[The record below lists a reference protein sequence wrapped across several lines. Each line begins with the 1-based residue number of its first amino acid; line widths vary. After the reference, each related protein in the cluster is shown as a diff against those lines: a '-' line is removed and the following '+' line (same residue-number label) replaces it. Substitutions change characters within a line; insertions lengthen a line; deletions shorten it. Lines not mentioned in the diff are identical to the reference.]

1 MEGMGNNGVIDPG
14 PSVDVTISKPENLV
28 AELKRLVIFNLGLI
42 HQQTDDITAKEKAI
56 LELQREKELFLQK
69 IVKLEMKLAEALEQ
83 MRRQADEM
91 SHAKDFYDFVGNSG
105 HHGSDNGVPW
115 LLPLK
120 QVTDEEAE
128 NVAAFDEV
136 FHDFA
141 SSHIISD
148 IEIESHG
155 TSGPQTASQIGSRS
169 APQLLEAAK
178 VNASTNTLEVKT
190 ADASTDTADLEEVRL
205 DKHLCQSG
213 SLSSANRINFDSMCC
228 RLLDEVTC
236 SHQLSNHQVV
246 LNSVSDTEIEKS
258 LTQTDIN
265 SKKNDIL
272 NNVNLSEMT
281 FYDSDQVGNKESDL
295 IVDSE
300 MDKLLGMEGLR
311 EQNDEITAERFTPST
326 PNSTVRWKRSLSNA
340 ARHNDRMKKL
350 FIEENKISPPV
361 PKDVPSPP
369 GIPRA
374 SKVGE
379 DFVSLSWDSPSE
391 DGGAPIIGF
400 WIEKCEIGSFVW
412 ERINTTVCIT
422 NQITIS
428 CLMED
433 REYDF
438 RVLAENELGTSL
450 PSTTLSPVRIFDPK
464 VCPPEVVQPMVDFL
478 ALGYRNV
485 SFTCQILGH
494 PPPFITWHKGDR
506 ELWESDKYKIK
517 SNDNVYSL
525 EIEDVCIDDEGEYLC
540 SAVNKRGQASS
551 SARLFVRVPPKIS
564 LPPTFRET
572 AYFNKGD
579 SIVLA
584 IPFSGIPEPIITWLR
599 DSEQIL
605 SDVYY
610 DVKIQDGSAILT
622 IRDATPFDTASYRMV
637 AENEHG
643 VDSVTVKIRI
653 RDRPDPPSSL
663 KVEDVTHD
671 SLILSWQPPSWDGGS
686 AIMNYTVE
694 KRDSLTSSWELVCS
708 TAFPIAN
715 IEELSPSRNY
725 HFRVYAENIHG
736 SSDASEIVS
745 TVTSKSLSETRE
757 VKKETKASILPEEV
771 CYIDSEM
778 IPEDSDLLLV
788 EDSYHVACVPKQAT
802 MDCTLEFSVEVPTSK
817 IRVFSPVHSIDG
829 IEPLS
834 EEVFLKRHA
843 KYDTDEKKRKRWDN
857 QRLRE
862 QLEYVR
868 LRSRYESEE
877 EDAVGSK
884 AQPVKTFLPNLDHV
898 EKINIYPSLPVN
910 LFGTPLHRLEKRE
923 FNPPSFLELTKS
935 DRKSRSKKR
944 KSSC

>member
-1 MEGMGNNGVIDPG
+1 RAAGNAKVNLDAFFNESSSLLLLVWAKIIAFMEGMGNNGVIDPG

-464 VCPPEVVQPMVDFL
+464 
-478 ALGYRNV
+478 
-485 SFTCQILGH
+485 
-494 PPPFITWHKGDR
+494 
-506 ELWESDKYKIK
+506 
-517 SNDNVYSL
+517 

>member
-1 MEGMGNNGVIDPG
+1 MEGMGNSGIIDPG
-14 PSVDVTISKPENLV
+14 PSVDVTVSKPENLV

-42 HQQTDDITAKEKAI
+42 HQQSDDITAKEKAI

-69 IVKLEMKLAEALEQ
+69 IVKLEMKLAEALEE

-91 SHAKDFYDFVGNSG
+91 SQAKDFYDFVGNSG

-148 IEIESHG
+148 IEIESHR
-155 TSGPQTASQIGSRS
+155 TSGPQTASQIGSRT
-169 APQLLEAAK
+169 APQLREAAK
-178 VNASTNTLEVKT
+178 VNATTNTLEVKT
-190 ADASTDTADLEEVRL
+190 ADVSTDTADLEEARL
-205 DKHLCQSG
+205 DKYLCQSG
-213 SLSSANRINFDSMCC
+213 SLSSANRTNADSMCC

-246 LNSVSDTEIEKS
+246 LNSVSDIETKKS
-258 LTQTDIN
+258 MTLTDIN
-265 SKKNDIL
+265 SRKNDTL
-272 NNVNLSEMT
+272 NNVNLSERT
-281 FYDSDQVGNKESDL
+281 FSPVYDLDQLGNKESDL
-295 IVDSE
+295 IIDSE
-300 MDKLLGMEGLR
+300 MDKLLCMNGLR
-311 EQNDEITAERFTPST
+311 KQNDEIKTELFTPST
-326 PNSTVRWKRSLSNA
+326 PNSTVRWKRSLSKA
-340 ARHNDRMKKL
+340 ARRNGVMKKL

-369 GIPRA
+369 GIPHA
-374 SKVGE
+374 SEVGE
-379 DFVSLSWDSPSE
+379 DYVSLSWNSPSD

-464 VCPPEVVQPMVDFL
+464 
-478 ALGYRNV
+478 
-485 SFTCQILGH
+485 
-494 PPPFITWHKGDR
+494 
-506 ELWESDKYKIK
+506 
-517 SNDNVYSL
+517 
-525 EIEDVCIDDEGEYLC
+525 EIDDVCIKDGDEYSC
-540 SAVNKRGQASS
+540 WAVNKRGQTST

-564 LPPTFRET
+564 LPPIFRET

-579 SIVLA
+579 SVVLA
-584 IPFSGIPEPIITWLR
+584 IPFAGIPEPIITWLR

-610 DVKIQDGSAILT
+610 DVKTQDGSAILT

-643 VDSVTVKIRI
+643 VDSVTVKIQI

-663 KVEDVTHD
+663 KVEDVTYD

-694 KRDSLTSSWELVCS
+694 KRDSPTSSWELACS
-708 TAFPIAN
+708 TAFPIAS
-715 IEELSPSRNY
+715 IEELSPSRSY

-736 SSDASEIVS
+736 SSDASEIAS
-745 TVTSKSLSETRE
+745 TVTSKSMSETRE
-757 VKKETKASILPEEV
+757 VEKETKASILPKQV

-788 EDSYHVACVPKQAT
+788 KDSYYIACVPKQAT
-802 MDCTLEFSVEVPTSK
+802 VDCTLEFSVEVPTSK
-817 IRVFSPVHSIDG
+817 IHVFLPIHSIDG

-834 EEVFLKRHA
+834 EEVFLNRHA
-843 KYDTDEKKRKRWDN
+843 KYDADEKKRKRWDN

-923 FNPPSFLELTKS
+923 FSPPSFPELTKS
-935 DRKSRSKKR
+935 DGKSRFKKR
-944 KSSC
+944 KFIY